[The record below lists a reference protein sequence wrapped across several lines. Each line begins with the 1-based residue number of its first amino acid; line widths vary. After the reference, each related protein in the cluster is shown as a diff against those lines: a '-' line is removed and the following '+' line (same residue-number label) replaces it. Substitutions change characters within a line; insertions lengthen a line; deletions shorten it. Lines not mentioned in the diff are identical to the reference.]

1 MSVAWR
7 TLRVALSPLEFH
19 TYLTRIDCAHNK
31 QPVDCKLSQPHICLA
46 NFPVSSQL
54 SPFTHSLRVSEQPCS
69 VTCAGPAHTAYI
81 TEVPPGSRFQATTLS
96 AGPVAL

>member
-7 TLRVALSPLEFH
+7 TLHVALNPLEFH
-19 TYLTRIDCAHNK
+19 TYLIRINCAHNK
-31 QPVDCKLSQPHICLA
+31 QPVDCKLSQLHICLA
-46 NFPVSSQL
+46 DLFVSSQL
-54 SPFTHSLRVSEQPCS
+54 SPFTHSLRVRATLV

-81 TEVPPGSRFQATTLS
+81 TEVPPGSRFQATMLS